1 MNQRVSA
8 KRGAA
13 ASNGPLNNL
22 KHKQIDWLIV
32 TALFL
37 ASLNLRPA
45 ISSIAPVL
53 EIIRSDL
60 GMNASVAS
68 LLTSIPVLCMGF
80 FSPISVRIG
89 RRLGIER
96 VIMWSLVLLSGSTLL
111 RIVTHSAFF
120 LLLTAMLAG
129 VGIAS
134 MGPLLSGFIKRHFS
148 RDIPMMIAVYAMALS
163 LGAALGSSLSAP
175 LQFKVHSWQTTLAF
189 WAIPAIA
196 AVPIWYRV
204 VRRGRDTPTDT
215 ATISQS
221 SKLPWGNKKVWL
233 LTVHFGLMAMVFYS
247 LMAWLPPIME
257 SLGYSH
263 LYAGNIL
270 TIFALVQI
278 PSGLVLQWLLKCFP
292 SRLVWLLAASLL
304 QLIGL
309 IFIFGSILPW
319 LAALLCG
326 FGSGMLFALGT
337 LLPIDAASSPQEAA
351 SWAAMTQSGGYIIGA
366 MGPILIGWI
375 NDFTQQFG
383 LSIMGLIIV
392 TLLLMMVQV
401 LIIPRKVRRALE
413 STT

>member
-1 MNQRVSA
+1 M
-8 KRGAA
+8 
-13 ASNGPLNNL
+13 
-22 KHKQIDWLIV
+22 V

-45 ISSIAPVL
+45 ISSISPVL

-89 RRLGIER
+89 RSLGIER
-96 VIMWSLVLLSGSTLL
+96 VITWSLVLLSGSTLL

-120 LLLTAMLAG
+120 LLLTALLAG
-129 VGIAS
+129 LGIAA

-148 RDIPMMIAVYAMALS
+148 RNIRMMIAVYSMALS

-175 LQFKVHSWQTTLAF
+175 LQFRVHSWQTTLAF
-189 WAIPAIA
+189 WAVLAMA
-196 AVPIWYRV
+196 AVPIWFRV
-204 VRRGRDTPTDT
+204 VRRGIDTLTDS
-215 ATISQS
+215 AAISRS

-247 LMAWLPPIME
+247 LMAWLLPIME
-257 SLGYSH
+257 SLGYSR
-263 LYAGNIL
+263 YAGNLL
-270 TIFALVQI
+270 TIFAIVQI
-278 PSGLVLQWLLKCFP
+278 PSGLVLQFLLKWFP
-292 SRLVWLLAASLL
+292 SRLLWLLAASLL

-309 IFIFGSILPW
+309 IFIFGSTLPW

-337 LLPIDAASSPQEAA
+337 LLPIDAALSPQEAA
-351 SWAAMTQSGGYIIGA
+351 SWAAMTQSGGFIIGA
-366 MGPILIGWI
+366 QGPILIGWI
-375 NDFTQQFG
+375 NDFTHQFR
-383 LSIMGLIIV
+383 LAILGLIII
-392 TLLLMMVQV
+392 TLMLMTVQV
-401 LIIPRKVRRALE
+401 IIIPRKVKKSFETA
-413 STT
+413 T